1 MERIS
6 QTKLQLAASL
16 KELMGKVPFCKI
28 TVQHVTNNCGLNR
41 QTFYYHCK
49 DMYELLEWIYQYELV
64 SQVTNSKNTG
74 WENQII
80 QTVRYAKNN
89 KVFIR
94 NTIRSLRKETVE
106 KFLYPFISQW
116 VSSVLDDACEQYYVR
131 QEEKEAFTKFFSYAF
146 IDCTIQWISRGMPE
160 DEDYIIEKVQII
172 RGMMSQIPKSHCHEN
187 KIKVV

>member
-1 MERIS
+1 LERIS
-6 QTKLQLAASL
+6 QTKLQLASSL

-28 TVQHVTNNCGLNR
+28 TVQNVTNNCGLNR

-49 DMYELLEWIYQYELV
+49 DMYELLEWIYQYELL
-64 SQVTNSKNTG
+64 SEITSSKNIG

-80 QTVRYAKNN
+80 QTVRYAKKN

-106 KFLYPFISQW
+106 KFLYPFLSKW
-116 VSSVLDDACEQYYVR
+116 VSSVLDDVCDQYNVR
-131 QEEKEAFTKFFSYAF
+131 QEEKDAFTKFFAYAF
-146 IDCTIQWISRGMPE
+146 IDSTIQWISRGMPE
-160 DEDYIIEKVQII
+160 NEDYIIEKVQII
-172 RGMMSQIPKSHCHEN
+172 RDMMAQIPKSHCHEN